1 MKDSE
6 CICYLS
12 YVTLRAKP
20 GKVCAYLQFW
30 QSWLRD
36 SARQFQKIQVRLL
49 YLQIRGGSTNR
60 IFCMLLDNSGH
71 YDVKMHGERR
81 EGGKV
86 AYKDPYSL
94 STCC

>member
-49 YLQIRGGSTNR
+49 YLQIRGGSTNQAA
-60 IFCMLLDNSGH
+60 
-71 YDVKMHGERR
+71 ERR
-81 EGGKV
+81 
-86 AYKDPYSL
+86 
-94 STCC
+94 STNGSHFLHAVG